1 MNKILILVLA
11 SNTYPSHR
19 NEKAIKKTWAAKN
32 IENINIIFYKSGKH
46 ISFKNN
52 ELTVVAG
59 KKTTDI
65 GYKTLRAFEWA
76 SKNIEFDYLLRTNT
90 SSYVNISELKKKIKT
105 LNNDKN
111 YIYSGIT
118 MSLPK
123 NEFRNKIDFISGA
136 GILFNKNTIDLIL
149 SNEIEFDRNEMDD
162 VALGKLLQNHKVVP
176 TSGTR
181 FDIKGNITKQ
191 ELSENYYHYRC
202 RIDNHYGYPRFL
214 EKFVIIFLHNSFYNK
229 NTKRKRFLLN
239 LFFELS
245 KFFYIQAPF
254 WKIYTFTKKIL
265 KKILPKNFYKNIK
278 TLLKKLDHRIKL
290 RYLKN

>member
-1 MNKILILVLA
+1 MDKILILVLA
-11 SNTYPSHR
+11 SNTYPSRR
-19 NEKAIKKTWAAKN
+19 NEKVIKKTWAIKDTAN
-32 IENINIIFYKSGKH
+32 TNIIFYKSGKH

-52 ELTVVAG
+52 DLTVVAG

-65 GYKTLRAFEWA
+65 GLKTIKAFEWA
-76 SKNIEFDYLLRTNT
+76 SKNIEFDYIFRTNT
-90 SSYVNISELKKKIKT
+90 SSYVNISELQKKIKT
-105 LNNDKN
+105 LNNKN
-111 YIYSGIT
+111 YIYSGIK

-123 NEFRNKIDFISGA
+123 NEFRKKIDFISGA
-136 GILFNKNTIDLIL
+136 GILFNKNTINLIL
-149 SNEIEFDRNEMDD
+149 KNKDEFDKNEMDD
-162 VALGKLLQNHKVVP
+162 VALGKLLQNHEVVP
-176 TSGTR
+176 TSGSR

-191 ELSENYYHYRC
+191 ELSDKYYHYRC

-214 EKFVIIFLHNSFYNK
+214 EKFVINFLHKRLNNK
-229 NTKRKRFLLN
+229 NINRNKFFLN

-254 WKIYTFTKKIL
+254 WKIYTTSKKIL